1 MSSQFDFSQNGVDGK
16 AEKGECE
23 ELGERNGSQWEN
35 MRACL
40 EGKDVAR
47 ITQSKKG
54 YVGNEMECEKKKDG
68 VGSKT
73 AMRLGA
79 NGTVGERI

>member
-40 EGKDVAR
+40 EGKEEGCDED
-47 ITQSKKG
+47 
-54 YVGNEMECEKKKDG
+54 N
-68 VGSKT
+68 
-73 AMRLGA
+73 
-79 NGTVGERI
+79 TVEEGICGK